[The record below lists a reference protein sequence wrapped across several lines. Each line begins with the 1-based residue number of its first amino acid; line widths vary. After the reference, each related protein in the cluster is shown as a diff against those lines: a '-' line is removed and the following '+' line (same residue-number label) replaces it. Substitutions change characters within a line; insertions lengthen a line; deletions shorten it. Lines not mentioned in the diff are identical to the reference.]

1 MAQVSVTIDNRK
13 YRLAC
18 SEGEETRLA
27 QLAAMIDGKI
37 TELRASFGEV
47 GDQRLVVMAALTIAD
62 SLTEARDQVEA
73 ERERARAAVARSDA
87 AAARMD
93 ALGARL
99 EALAGQLAGGAQ
111 A

>member
-13 YRLAC
+13 YRVAC
-18 SEGEETRLA
+18 NEGEEERLA

-37 TELRASFGEV
+37 AELRASFGEI

-62 SLTEARDQVEA
+62 NLTEAREQLAA
-73 ERERARAAVARSDA
+73 EQERNRAALARSEEA
-87 AAARMD
+87 AANLD

-99 EALAGQLAGGAQ
+99 EALAERLSGGAE